1 MSKKIVLTLTRMEL
15 LTMLLG
21 LTHKHFAA
29 MIATTQIDR
38 TQMKGGKATAAKY
51 GGHVMKTAAITFLES
66 VDYEKAVRNKLEK
79 FDLAPEKFLAEEH
92 KYARRAL
99 HNGKLTSVAYHK
111 DDVALPIADRRWYLV
126 TYIMNGV
133 VASKY
138 AYTDANGNPV
148 DAEVLHA
155 DLYDKSSKKQAEAG
169 LTNIEEQV
177 IYRNYS
183 LNSIDK
189 ISFEG
194 NEITLI

>member
-1 MSKKIVLTLTRMEL
+1 MANKIKLTLTRMEL

-29 MIATTQIDR
+29 MTATTKIGKE
-38 TQMKGGKATAAKY
+38 QMKGGKATAAKY
-51 GGHVMKTAAITFLES
+51 GGYVMKTAAITFLES

-79 FDLAPEKFLAEEH
+79 FDLDPEKFLADEH
-92 KYARRAL
+92 KFARRAL

-111 DDVALPIADRRWYLV
+111 DDAALPIADRRWYLV
-126 TYIMNGV
+126 TYIMQGV

-155 DLYDKSSKKQAEAG
+155 DLYDKGSKKQAEAG
-169 LTNIEEQV
+169 LTDPENQV
-177 IYRNYS
+177 WYRNYS